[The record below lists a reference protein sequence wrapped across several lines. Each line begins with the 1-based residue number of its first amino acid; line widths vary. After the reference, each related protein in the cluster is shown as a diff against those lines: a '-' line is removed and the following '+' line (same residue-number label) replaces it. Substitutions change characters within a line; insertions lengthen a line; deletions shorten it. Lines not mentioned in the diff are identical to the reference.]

1 MDQVSSDIAFPEQV
15 LWFNSLIRIDNK
27 PIFLKEWF
35 EIGTSKVK
43 HLQSGN
49 YNFLTLKDFASKH
62 DLRIRQVSFY
72 GLLPAVK
79 QIRKMLSI
87 LLRQET
93 ITLENIK

>member
-15 LWFNSLIRIDNK
+15 LWFNSLIRIDNN
-27 PIFLKEWF
+27 PIFLKELF
-35 EIGTSKVK
+35 EIGISKVK
-43 HLQSGN
+43 HLQSEN

-72 GLLPAVK
+72 CLWSAVK
-79 QIRKMLSI
+79 QIRKMLPI

-93 ITLENIK
+93 ITFKK

>member
-35 EIGTSKVK
+35 EIGISKVK

-72 GLLPAVK
+72 CL
-79 QIRKMLSI
+79 
-87 LLRQET
+87 
-93 ITLENIK
+93 